1 MSYNSSEE
9 DEQSDD
15 TCNDFSDMDDE
26 EYYYVHGH
34 HSVRKLG
41 HDIRSH
47 SWGDGGSGPIE
58 YPVYYCRSLF
68 RVDSAGDND
77 ACRRELTSQLRK
89 MAKDRKD
96 VQPNNVVHDIIDPSL
111 NARVVPASERLALR
125 TKWEEDFRRRT
136 FQTCDDVTE
145 PSDGTWRRIF
155 RQEENQQHTTAST
168 SREENNA
175 NDDDEYMFYGHLEE
189 VPEDK
194 RSAHENMH
202 DERSAFQWVPTE
214 VQLQC
219 TSSSSP
225 RNCHSGAN
233 NDGGGTR
240 RGGDLP
246 TVAKFMGPI
255 PGLRVEDESGAKGKS
270 DVDYKSVYANL
281 EAVFSAALPLLDKVL
296 PSRLRKLQQNDTK
309 LQVVIKAQE
318 YVQPPHSKYT
328 GRWHT
333 EGYSENIVAG
343 VVYYLDV
350 SEETTGGELS
360 FRPRKTPAFEY
371 HTTDGWRDG
380 NEVRW
385 SSFVENVPIRT
396 GTAVAFA
403 NSIPHRFRSIRNDT
417 DHAQRRLFLNFF
429 VVDPATPLANTT
441 TTLMGPGLA
450 RRALMRMGLP
460 EESKEAGK
468 PFITTI
474 LEYYGGYACARD
486 INRKLL
492 RDRARSAM
500 AQDRPHWYE
509 TMHFGNSADLLYTGD
524 ARPMVPLVGYLSQ
537 HYNKAARVRDIE
549 HSGANTDML
558 GSGM

>member
-1 MSYNSSEE
+1 MSSEE
-9 DEQSDD
+9 DEQSDGTYTD
-15 TCNDFSDMDDE
+15 LSDYDIDNE
-26 EYYYVHGH
+26 EHYDVHGH
-34 HSVRKLG
+34 HYMRKLG
-41 HDIRSH
+41 HDLSPH
-47 SWGDGGSGPIE
+47 YWGDGGQGSLE

-68 RVDSAGDND
+68 RVVESDDND
-77 ACRRELTSQLRK
+77 CRRNLTDQLRLI
-89 MAKDRKD
+89 DRYRRD

-111 NARVVPASERLALR
+111 NARVVSAPERLALS
-125 TKWEEDFRRRT
+125 TQWEADFKRRT
-136 FQTCDDVTE
+136 FQTCDAVRRT
-145 PSDGTWRRIF
+145 SDKDWRHVF
-155 RQEENQQHTTAST
+155 HHHEGSGKYEQ
-168 SREENNA
+168 
-175 NDDDEYMFYGHLEE
+175 

-194 RSAHENMH
+194 RSAHQNMH
-202 DERSAFQWVPTE
+202 DTRSAFQWVPTE

-219 TSSSSP
+219 SSSP
-225 RNCHSGAN
+225 RNRRAGN
-233 NDGGGTR
+233 NDE
-240 RGGDLP
+240 GDLP
-246 TVAKFMGPI
+246 TSAKFMGPI
-255 PGLRVEDESGAKGKS
+255 PGLPDRVFCE
-270 DVDYKSVYANL
+270 SVYANL

-296 PSRLRKLQQNDTK
+296 PLQQNNTK
-309 LQVVIKAQE
+309 LQVVVKAQE

-350 SEETTGGELS
+350 SEETTGGALS
-360 FRPRKTPAFEY
+360 FRPRQTPALPY
-371 HTTDGWRDG
+371 STSDSRDSD
-380 NEVRW
+380 EVKW
-385 SSFVENVPIRT
+385 SRFVKNVPIRT

-441 TTLMGPGLA
+441 TTLMGPWLG
-450 RRALMRMGLP
+450 RRVLTRMGVRD
-460 EESKEAGK
+460 ESNNDGSN
-468 PFITTI
+468 PIISTI
-474 LEYYGGYACARD
+474 LDYYGGYACALH

-524 ARPMVPLVGYLSQ
+524 ARPMVPLIESLTQ
-537 HYNKAARVRDIE
+537 HYDYAAPVRDIE
-549 HSGANTDML
+549 HSGANTAML